1 MPLPSQDPKPMG
13 LAVKMGDTAFA
24 DFMSKTIIDWDKTG
38 YIIMLEK
45 KYGAKPSSYV
55 AAQHKKY
62 M

>member
-1 MPLPSQDPKPMG
+1 
-13 LAVKMGDTAFA
+13 
-24 DFMSKTIIDWDKTG
+24 MSKTIIDWDKTG